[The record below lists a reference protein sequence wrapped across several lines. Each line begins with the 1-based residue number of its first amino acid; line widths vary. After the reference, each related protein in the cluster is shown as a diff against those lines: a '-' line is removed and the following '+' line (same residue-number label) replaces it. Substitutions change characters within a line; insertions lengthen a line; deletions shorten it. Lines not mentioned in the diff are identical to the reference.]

1 MNFSITWWFAGK
13 FWSIGTIS
21 EIVVSYLKCIQD
33 KFISFTNRSSLLGIF
48 KYDVYRN
55 PNVGIYAKCNDKF
68 VFIPNGFA
76 TTKAKNLAEFLKT
89 DYVFTSVA
97 NTRLLGPMM
106 VVNNNG
112 LLLPHNCHEEEIS
125 HLKKS
130 TGLNVDIL
138 DTKHTAL
145 GNLIC
150 ANDKGAVM
158 SPLIPTEYV
167 KKVEDV
173 LRVEVIRKRVAGYHQ
188 TGAMTVANSKG
199 GVIHPSTEEEDIK
212 TISHVLGV
220 ELEPATINGGS
231 PYLSSGML
239 VNNNATVVGGLTN
252 GPELVMLTKAFRVED

>member
-1 MNFSITWWFAGK
+1 M
-13 FWSIGTIS
+13 
-21 EIVVSYLKCIQD
+21 
-33 KFISFTNRSSLLGIF
+33 GIF
-48 KYDVYRN
+48 KYDVYRS
-55 PNVGIYAKCNDKF
+55 PNVGIYAKCNDRF

-76 TTKAKNLAEFLKT
+76 STKAANLCEFLKA
-89 DYVFTSVA
+89 DHVFTSVA
-97 NTRLLGPMM
+97 NTRLIGVLM

-112 LLLPHNCHEEEIS
+112 MLLPRNSLDEEVT

-130 TGLNVDIL
+130 TGLNVEIL

-150 ANDKGAVM
+150 ANDKGGIM

-173 LRVEVIRKRVAGYHQ
+173 LGIEVVRRRIAGYHQ
-188 TGAMTVANSKG
+188 TGAMAVATSRG
-199 GVIHPSTEEEDIK
+199 GIIHPSTEEEDIRAM
-212 TISHVLGV
+212 SQVMGV

-231 PYLSSGML
+231 PFLSAGIL
-239 VNNNATVVGGLTN
+239 ANNKSLVVGSLTN